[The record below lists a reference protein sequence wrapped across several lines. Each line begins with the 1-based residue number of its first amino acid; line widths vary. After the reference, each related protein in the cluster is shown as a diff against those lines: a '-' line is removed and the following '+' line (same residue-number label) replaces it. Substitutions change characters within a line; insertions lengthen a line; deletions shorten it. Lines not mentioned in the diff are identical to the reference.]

1 MREYRFVTAATT
13 FRCRRCARC
22 CSLDVM
28 LSDSE
33 MEALGEAADRK
44 WRTTRKEVRDCKLVC
59 GLLEGNLCGI
69 YVSRPKLCRVY
80 PFMAAPVAEFQELG
94 VQIGV
99 GAKRV
104 KAGGDAGS
112 SGSGVGGGGG
122 GGEAGEGGRGEEYVV
137 MYDELCP
144 GVGEGGDGGEVKM
157 GEVVALTLAHMQEM
171 QKQMWMQK

>member
-44 WRTTRKEVRDCKLVC
+44 WRTTRKSVRDGELVC
-59 GLLEGNLCGI
+59 GLLEGKLCGI
-69 YVSRPKLCRVY
+69 YGSRPKLCRVY
-80 PFMAAPVAEFQELG
+80 PFMAAPVSEFQELG
-94 VQIGV
+94 VPIGE

-104 KAGGDAGS
+104 KAGGGVAGG
-112 SGSGVGGGGG
+112 SGSGGAGEVGGGG
-122 GGEAGEGGRGEEYVV
+122 EGGQGEEYVV

-157 GEVVALTLAHMQEM
+157 GEVVALTQAHMREM
-171 QKQMWMQK
+171 QMRK